1 MNETRNAAVQGQE
14 GHAATEPGQ
23 PADCENPST
32 FHLLTDD
39 ITERDLSGLL
49 QLPDIEDTAMAHV
62 FAYIE
67 HYQEDLF
74 WSFISDSFFTVGGLI
89 YVLLSLWDYV
99 GHFRTAWYK
108 ALMLIAP
115 LLYLINSIVDI
126 VWANRVRRRTKV
138 RSSMKKLWEESM
150 QTSGDM
156 CDPKSST
163 AANCN
168 PAQQSVNLESNR
180 TKVTTLCNKMRR
192 HAAHR
197 RTVFAALTF
206 GAAALVGF
214 VAVLI
219 DYAGGKQSLAIQF
232 GQISIHLYVVS
243 AVIAVSG
250 KRTRPWLAHSSC
262 VDNHENLEDLGDLF
276 FLFGSVVDA
285 VLCDSPFNDYA
296 TSWAI
301 VSSLFWLTDA
311 CFYLLSDFVMAYKF
325 ISQSGHPGTL
335 DGKSHSFI

>member
-1 MNETRNAAVQGQE
+1 MNESSNAAVQDQ
-14 GHAATEPGQ
+14 GHAVTEPRQ
-23 PADCENPST
+23 PADCENATT
-32 FHLLTDD
+32 FQLLTDD
-39 ITERDLSGLL
+39 ITERDLSGVL

-74 WSFISDSFFTVGGLI
+74 WSLLSDSFFTIGGSI
-89 YVLLSLWDYV
+89 YVIVSLWDYF
-99 GHFRTAWYK
+99 GYPRTACYK

-115 LLYLINSIVDI
+115 LLYLINSVIDI

-150 QTSGDM
+150 QTSGNIVN
-156 CDPKSST
+156 PKT
-163 AANCN
+163 WANADGN
-168 PAQQSVNLESNR
+168 PAVQSINLESCW

-219 DYAGGKQSLAIQF
+219 DYSGGKQALAILY
-232 GQISIHLYVVS
+232 GHVSIHLYVAS

-285 VLCDSPFNDYA
+285 ALCDSPFNDHA
-296 TSWAI
+296 ASWAI

-325 ISQSGHPGTL
+325 IRQSGHPGTL